1 MEHFTYRAFSLIGMM
16 VSLVIMLVLSVLLL
30 NGLNDATTGQKSAKV
45 GTVASLRDK
54 EYLRGLFQGM
64 AYSHNDLSGSKNSYY
79 LTPSIVAGDD
89 DISRNTTANLYS
101 AMIIQRYTV
110 PQNLISGN
118 EYNPDIWMDED
129 YNMNAYDPYNGVFWD
144 TNFKADLAKESNV
157 SFAHMP
163 LYGKRYQQHW
173 KFTVD
178 SRSVLFGNRGPAA
191 GVDNPDSLTYG
202 RNKQWGGHIVFGDG
216 HVDFVTTFFAPG
228 VSFSLDGVDTADNI
242 FAMEDG
248 EEGIDAILSFTKLM
262 HEYGPELQY
271 D

>member
-1 MEHFTYRAFSLIGMM
+1 MIGMM

-30 NGLNDATTGQKSAKV
+30 NGLNDAATGQKSAKV
-45 GTVASLRDK
+45 GTVASFKDK
-54 EYLRGLFQGM
+54 ENLRSLFQSM
-64 AYSHNDLSGSKNSYY
+64 AFAQPNITGSRTSYY
-79 LTPSIVAGDD
+79 ITPSIVADDD
-89 DISRNTTANLYS
+89 DISHNTTASLYS
-101 AMIIQRYTV
+101 VMIMQRYAV
-110 PQNLISGN
+110 PKQLISGN
-118 EYNPDIWMDED
+118 EYNPDIWEDED

-144 TNFKADLAKESNV
+144 TKFKADLGIEKESNV

-163 LYGKRYQQHW
+163 LFGKRYHRFW
-173 KFTVD
+173 SFTVD
-178 SRSVLFGNRGPAA
+178 AQSILLGNRGPAA
-191 GVDNPDSLTYG
+191 GVDNPESYTYG
-202 RNKQWGGHIVFGDG
+202 RNGQWGGHIVFGDG

-228 VSFSLDGVDTADNI
+228 VSYSRDGVDTADNI